1 MRICGYEAS
10 DTGTGVVTGQ
20 AEPETADERWEI
32 TQQLRPVEAA
42 SLAIWADTNDAWLD
56 ADEFTARWQQG
67 GSIEGGEHQVFAQ
80 NGLVYKRN
88 NLLYHASWL
97 EYFHRLVLH
106 NWLFSETQLTFEG
119 LMWVDDELQPVV
131 YQAIIETVRGVSQS
145 EVESEMHKRGFHC
158 RKADN
163 YYSPTLGI
171 LVEDLHDENVLVSP
185 KGSLLIFDPVIYLVW
200 PEIGLVMPEMGRA
213 IELPLTKRTL
223 YR

>member
-1 MRICGYEAS
+1 MWLRYEAS
-10 DTGTGVVTGQ
+10 DTGTGEATGQ

-42 SLAIWADTNDAWLD
+42 SLAIWADTNDAWLN

-106 NWLFSETQLTFEG
+106 N
-119 LMWVDDELQPVV
+119 
-131 YQAIIETVRGVSQS
+131 
-145 EVESEMHKRGFHC
+145 
-158 RKADN
+158 
-163 YYSPTLGI
+163 
-171 LVEDLHDENVLVSP
+171 
-185 KGSLLIFDPVIYLVW
+185 
-200 PEIGLVMPEMGRA
+200 
-213 IELPLTKRTL
+213 
-223 YR
+223 